1 MTNRSNLLQE
11 KRDKKKMQKEQQD
24 DIEDTLADEKRK
36 YDEIMQRLDK
46 YKSQKQGAG
55 SDEDRTQE
63 HIEMPPK
70 SVIRVTN
77 TSKGNRPEEQNSR
90 PVSGRYQAS
99 RR

>member
-1 MTNRSNLLQE
+1 
-11 KRDKKKMQKEQQD
+11 MQKEQQD

-90 PVSGRYQAS
+90 PVSGRY
-99 RR
+99 

>member
-1 MTNRSNLLQE
+1 
-11 KRDKKKMQKEQQD
+11 MQKEQD
-24 DIEDTLADEKRK
+24 DIESTLADEKKK

-55 SDEDRTQE
+55 SDEDRAQE

-70 SVIRVTN
+70 SEIRVTN
-77 TSKGNRPEEQNSR
+77 TSKGNRPEEQKSR

-99 RR
+99 KR